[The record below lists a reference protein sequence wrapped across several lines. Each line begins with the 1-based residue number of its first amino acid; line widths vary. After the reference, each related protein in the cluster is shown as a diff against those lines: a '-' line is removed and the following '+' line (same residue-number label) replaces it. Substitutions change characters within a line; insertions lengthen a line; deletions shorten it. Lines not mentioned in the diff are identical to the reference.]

1 MKTKLEKTETHTF
14 RTATVHAAQAHRPA
28 EVVLRGG
35 GGARRARQRE
45 GQVGQLRP
53 EEVRQD
59 GAEAGED
66 HQHGQLRKDLQHGE
80 AMREG

>member
-28 EVVLRGG
+28 EVV
-35 GGARRARQRE
+35 RRPRQRE

-53 EEVRQD
+53 EEVGQD